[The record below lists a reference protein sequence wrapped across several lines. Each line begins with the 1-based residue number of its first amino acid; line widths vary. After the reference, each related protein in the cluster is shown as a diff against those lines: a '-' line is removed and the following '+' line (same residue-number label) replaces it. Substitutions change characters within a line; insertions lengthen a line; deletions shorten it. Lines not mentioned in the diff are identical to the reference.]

1 MNRKRLVVVLEL
13 EIYIYDISTMKLLHT
28 LDTGP
33 NPSAICALSP
43 SNDNSYLAYPAPIP
57 SASSPLSSEQPPA
70 SSSQSSTIGS
80 IMIFDTI
87 SLTAIN
93 MIQAHKSAIAAMAIN
108 SQGTMLAT
116 ASDKGTVIR
125 VFSVPD
131 AKKLGEYRRGS
142 KSARVFSMNFN
153 AVGSLLAVSSDT
165 ETVHVYNLLETSK
178 TSKSKSGGGSSSADT
193 HGGII
198 PHSSPASEAPS
209 SPTLSRSGSN
219 TDPLHHPSGG
229 AQNPSSSSTS
239 NAASSFSR
247 RSFHLGKNL
256 VAGMGGYLP
265 NRVTEVWEPRRDFAF
280 CKLRGGG
287 GGRSVVAM
295 SP

>member
-1 MNRKRLVVVLEL
+1 
-13 EIYIYDISTMKLLHT
+13 
-28 LDTGP
+28 
-33 NPSAICALSP
+33 
-43 SNDNSYLAYPAPIP
+43 
-57 SASSPLSSEQPPA
+57 
-70 SSSQSSTIGS
+70 
-80 IMIFDTI
+80 
-87 SLTAIN
+87 
-93 MIQAHKSAIAAMAIN
+93 MIQAHKSPIAAMAIN

-165 ETVHVYNLLETSK
+165 ETVHVYNLLET
-178 TSKSKSGGGSSSADT
+178 TTKSGSGTRRAGDLSRTES
-193 HGGII
+193 HGGVK
-198 PHSSPASEAPS
+198 PHSPPASEAPS
-209 SPTLSRSGSN
+209 SPTLSATNSTGNGTGR
-219 TDPLHHPSGG
+219 PGG
-229 AQNPSSSSTS
+229 LADASAQS
-239 NAASSFSR
+239 AGASFSR
-247 RSFHLGKNL
+247 RSYHLGKNL

-280 CKLRGGG
+280 CKLRGGA

>member
-1 MNRKRLVVVLEL
+1 
-13 EIYIYDISTMKLLHT
+13 
-28 LDTGP
+28 
-33 NPSAICALSP
+33 
-43 SNDNSYLAYPAPIP
+43 
-57 SASSPLSSEQPPA
+57 
-70 SSSQSSTIGS
+70 
-80 IMIFDTI
+80 MIFDTI
-87 SLTAIN
+87 TLTAIN
-93 MIQAHKSAIAAMAIN
+93 MIQAHKSPIAAMAIN

-131 AKKLGEYRRGS
+131 AKKMGEYRRGS

-165 ETVHVYNLLETSK
+165 ETVHVYNLLETG
-178 TSKSKSGGGSSSADT
+178 KSGGGAGPSGKRGDLGRTES
-193 HGGII
+193 HGGAM
-198 PHSSPASEAPS
+198 PHSPPASEAPS
-209 SPTLSRSGSN
+209 SPTLSATN
-219 TDPLHHPSGG
+219 Y
-229 AQNPSSSSTS
+229 STS
-239 NAASSFSR
+239 NGTRPGGLGDPGAGQTAGASFSR

-265 NRVTEVWEPRRDFAF
+265 NRVTEVWEPRRDFAY
-280 CKLRGGG
+280 CKLRGGA

>member
-1 MNRKRLVVVLEL
+1 MARS
-13 EIYIYDISTMKLLHT
+13 ISHGETSKTDPLR
-28 LDTGP
+28 
-33 NPSAICALSP
+33 SAAAICALSP
-43 SNDNSYLAYPAPIP
+43 SNDNSYLAYPAPVP
-57 SASSPLSSEQPPA
+57 TASSPLSNQPPGP
-70 SSSQSSTIGS
+70 SQSSSIGS
-80 IMIFDTI
+80 ILIFDTI
-87 SLTAIN
+87 TLTAVN
-93 MIQAHKSAIAAMAIN
+93 MIQAHKSPIAAMAIS

-165 ETVHVYNLLETSK
+165 ETVHVYHLLETG
-178 TSKSKSGGGSSSADT
+178 KSGSGAGSSGKRGDLSRMDS
-193 HGGII
+193 HGGVQ
-198 PHSSPASEAPS
+198 PHSPPASEAPS
-209 SPTLSRSGSN
+209 SPTLSATNSTGNGTSR
-219 TDPLHHPSGG
+219 PGG
-229 AQNPSSSSTS
+229 LADG
-239 NAASSFSR
+239 AAAHSAGASFSR

-265 NRVTEVWEPRRDFAF
+265 NRVTEVWEPRRDFAY
-280 CKLRGGG
+280 CKLRGGA